1 MIVATRGLCW
11 LKTNAFF
18 RRIGSGTNPRHIVH
32 LCFIAVFLCSTF
44 LTWREAL
51 ELKNSYEVNQQIRLT
66 TVAVTLDRQFQFSLD
81 TLGVYRSMLS
91 HALTSPI
98 DSDNNRQAA
107 QLFNQLRDDP
117 VWQVNLNTQRSMPL
131 NGVSDSWMK
140 DYPLLNRDDPQRLSE
155 ELSAVLELSFIL
167 QFSDPDRDFHSRLW
181 YISRGGFYLSSTP
194 PLNDNDTLNSY
205 RVMIQRDYFT
215 AMQPDKNPLRHRYW
229 TPVYNGLSEESAI
242 ITVSVPVDSGDYW
255 FGVLA
260 MDFSR
265 ESIHRHLQRAIQ
277 QKHQGVVLLLDRQ
290 QNVLASSDS
299 PPAIE
304 GHALSTSEKQQLK
317 NALQQGVRGE
327 LRFGTRYLT
336 WDKLRGF
343 DGVIVNIQTLAEGLK
358 GDQGRIVL
366 VLILMWLL
374 FSLIL
379 LGSYYAIIRLI
390 SKMMRLQNK
399 LEWRAN
405 YDGLT
410 RLYNRAA
417 FFDLSER
424 CAAQCQRSHRPLSLI
439 QLDIDFF
446 KSVNDN
452 YGHQAGDS
460 ALSHVAGIITQS
472 LRRMDIAGRVG
483 GEEFCLLLP
492 ETQLE
497 EAVAVAERIRH
508 QLAQKE
514 LMISIDQTV
523 ILTASFGVASSE
535 EQGDYQTDSLQS
547 LADSRLYQAKQS
559 GRNRVC
565 WQS

>member
-1 MIVATRGLCW
+1 
-11 LKTNAFF
+11 
-18 RRIGSGTNPRHIVH
+18 
-32 LCFIAVFLCSTF
+32 
-44 LTWREAL
+44 
-51 ELKNSYEVNQQIRLT
+51 
-66 TVAVTLDRQFQFSLD
+66 
-81 TLGVYRSMLS
+81 
-91 HALTSPI
+91 
-98 DSDNNRQAA
+98 
-107 QLFNQLRDDP
+107 
-117 VWQVNLNTQRSMPL
+117 
-131 NGVSDSWMK
+131 
-140 DYPLLNRDDPQRLSE
+140 
-155 ELSAVLELSFIL
+155 
-167 QFSDPDRDFHSRLW
+167 
-181 YISRGGFYLSSTP
+181 
-194 PLNDNDTLNSY
+194 
-205 RVMIQRDYFT
+205 
-215 AMQPDKNPLRHRYW
+215 
-229 TPVYNGLSEESAI
+229 
-242 ITVSVPVDSGDYW
+242 
-255 FGVLA
+255 